1 MSHDGTPTSFPTTPF
16 RTVSAADDVTITQED
31 EGSIRLRLPG
41 VQGYIEREAAKNIA
55 VKLMDAAQQPYETE
69 PDPSTHREKMGLS
82 QEEAA
87 KRMGIARTY
96 LSQIECGTASNV
108 SLRICRRMAALYD
121 CTIEELG
128 IEIPSRG

>member
-1 MSHDGTPTSFPTTPF
+1 MSYEGVPSNGALKKFQTLD
-16 RTVSAADDVTITQED
+16 SAEDVIITQED
-31 EGSIRLRLPG
+31 EECLEVCFPDVEGFIHRD
-41 VQGYIEREAAKNIA
+41 AAKRLAIR
-55 VKLMDAAQQPYETE
+55 LMDAAQQPYEAE

-87 KRMGIARTY
+87 GRIGITRTY

-108 SLRICRRMAALYD
+108 SLRTCRRMAALYD

-128 IEIPSRG
+128 IELPSCV